1 MGSQEHTVAKL
12 RVRGGKLT
20 VTLPEEIRDEIAAH
34 DGDEIDVR
42 TENGRI
48 VLTPTAEQPLPG
60 EIEALDEAEAEFAQ
74 GKTRRLDDI
83 LHGRVG
89 RTTR

>member
-1 MGSQEHTVAKL
+1 MPKM
-12 RVRGGKLT
+12 RVRGDKLT
-20 VTLPEEIRDEIAAH
+20 VTIPEEIRDEIAAH
-34 DGDEIDVR
+34 NGEEIDIS
-42 TENGRI
+42 TEGGRI
-48 VLTPTAEQPLPG
+48 VLTPAVEEPLPG
-60 EIEALDEAEAEFAQ
+60 DIEALDEAEAEFAQ

>member
-1 MGSQEHTVAKL
+1 MPKM

-20 VTLPEEIRDEIAAH
+20 VTIPAQLREEITARDGEEINVSTE
-34 DGDEIDVR
+34 GD
-42 TENGRI
+42 RI
-48 VLTPTAEQPLPG
+48 VLMPAAERPLPG
-60 EIEALDEAEAEFAQ
+60 DIEALEEAEAEFAQ